1 MDLAPVN
8 LCFKEMQLGITAH
21 ERRYR
26 IGLLRQ
32 ILKDLVSQIEYEQSP
47 INDNDSIEGDIA
59 A

>member
-1 MDLAPVN
+1 MNLAPVN

-26 IGLLRQ
+26 IGLLHQ
-32 ILKDLVSQIEYEQSP
+32 VLKDVVSQIEYDQCT